1 MCEYIHTKT
10 IESSNAIVRVFRPVL
25 TEEERAKRMKAIHN
39 AAAALLKETVK
50 IRK

>member
-10 IESSNAIVRVFRPVL
+10 IKSKGAIVNVFSPVL

-39 AAAALLKETVK
+39 AAAALLKDTVK